1 MKVGELRIIL
11 LCQRGNM
18 GLRIATVL
26 NSCGFSELSLSPS
39 NDFILYE
46 FCFSQLLDANSP
58 NSSALLHISFAMQ
71 TFVPV

>member
-18 GLRIATVL
+18 GLRIATVQ

-46 FCFSQLLDANSP
+46 FCFSRLLDANSP
-58 NSSALLHISFAMQ
+58 NYSALLHISFTMQ
-71 TFVPV
+71 TFIPV